1 MNKFPVVARI
11 IIVTLSGRFHV
22 VEFGNVRKA
31 FDHYVELVDDGF
43 HHVELH
49 TYGALEPMSH
59 TWKHVVAEVS
69 DDIFKD
75 TSPLA
80 EWEMEL
86 LQM

>member
-11 IIVTLSGRFHV
+11 VLVTATGRFHV

-31 FDHYVELVDDGF
+31 WDHYVELVDEGVKF
-43 HHVELH
+43 VELF
-49 TYGALEPMSH
+49 TYGVLEPTSH
-59 TWKHVVAEVS
+59 TWVYVTAEMPPESV
-69 DDIFKD
+69 DN
-75 TSPLA
+75 SPLA